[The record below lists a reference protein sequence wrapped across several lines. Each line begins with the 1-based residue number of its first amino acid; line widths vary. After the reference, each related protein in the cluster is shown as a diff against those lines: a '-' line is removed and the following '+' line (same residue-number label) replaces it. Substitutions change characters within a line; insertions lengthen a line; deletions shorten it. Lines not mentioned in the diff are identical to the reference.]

1 MLLACSLLKL
11 TTFRI
16 ILQEL
21 VTSSKSTLNRTT
33 ADIQST
39 GAASSGAPSSLE
51 GDFGNITI
59 AYYKDVLC
67 VLNKFKMENIIL
79 TKQDHVELLNVGAI
93 PAVRWTSNRLVRLVQ
108 E

>member
-1 MLLACSLLKL
+1 MLN
-11 TTFRI
+11 
-16 ILQEL
+16 Q
-21 VTSSKSTLNRTT
+21 TT

-67 VLNKFKMENIIL
+67 VVNKFKMENIIL
-79 TKQDHVELLNVGAI
+79 TSQDHVELLNVGAI
-93 PAVRWTSNRLVRLVQ
+93 PVVGWIKKASQSSLTLSYRLAINQSHRRLVQ
-108 E
+108 